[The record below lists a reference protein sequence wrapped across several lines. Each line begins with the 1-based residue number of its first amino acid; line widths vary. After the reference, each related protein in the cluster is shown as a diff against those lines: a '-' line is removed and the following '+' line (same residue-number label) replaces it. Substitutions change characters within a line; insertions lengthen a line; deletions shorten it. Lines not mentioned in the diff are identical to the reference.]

1 MSERNVGIYEKY
13 IKRLFDILSSFSV
26 LLIFSPILLIV
37 ALMVRVNLGAP
48 VIFKQARPG
57 KDEKIFYM
65 YKFRSM
71 SDARDEAGNLL
82 PDSERLTKFGRLLRS
97 SSLDELP
104 ELFCILKGDMS
115 LIGPRPLTVA
125 YLPYYTEEERVR
137 HSVRPGL
144 TGLAQVNGRNN
155 LSWEE
160 RFAYDIEY
168 VKNISLKMDIS
179 ILLKTV
185 GKVLKSEDIVVCGEN
200 QLRDFDVERKEKLN
214 GN

>member
-1 MSERNVGIYEKY
+1 MSERKVGIYEKY
-13 IKRLFDILSSFSV
+13 VKRILDIIISFSV
-26 LLIFSPILLIV
+26 LLIFSPILLLV
-37 ALMVRVNLGAP
+37 ALLVRVNLGSP

-71 SDARDEAGNLL
+71 SDARDENGNLL
-82 PDSERLTKFGRLLRS
+82 PDAERLTKFGRLLRS

-125 YLPYYTEEERVR
+125 YLPYYTDEERLR

-160 RFAYDIEY
+160 RFAYDIHY
-168 VKNISLKMDIS
+168 VQNISLKMDIQ
-179 ILLKTV
+179 ILLQTV